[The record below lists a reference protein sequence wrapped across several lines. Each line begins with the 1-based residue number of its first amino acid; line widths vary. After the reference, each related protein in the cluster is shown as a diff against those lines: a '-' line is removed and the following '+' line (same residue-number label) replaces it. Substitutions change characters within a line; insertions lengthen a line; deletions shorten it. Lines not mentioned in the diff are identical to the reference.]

1 MKILIAA
8 LWADMAAAQTVFIQP
23 AYVDTLAQHGRLGAE
38 RAGYVL
44 SCEMTAFAAT
54 TIAMAF
60 LVQRLPWRRTIWFAL
75 LVIAAGNIFSLLIKD
90 FQSLLIVRIVVGGAS
105 GLIVPLAFATVG
117 KLASPE
123 RAFGLM
129 IGILLIY
136 AALFLGFMPV
146 LTSIGGVIGLFGAML
161 FTCILAGLCMRW
173 LPYDAEPEGPR
184 TRDRFHWPADG
195 HRLALVGMLLFF
207 AHLTS
212 FWSFASVIAQDSKV
226 SEGSIALALAASQ
239 ISGIFGT
246 VLPTVWGARIP
257 IIRALSLAVL
267 GCAASVGILLVQ
279 ADAST
284 FLLAVLLF
292 HFGWNLG
299 HTYLLALFARLD
311 HTSNLIVMATAMQKI
326 GIAVGPAIAAATYGA
341 MGGNWVLIASLCL
354 GLGAMASLAPLA
366 RSRSGTASD

>member
-1 MKILIAA
+1 
-8 LWADMAAAQTVFIQP
+8 
-23 AYVDTLAQHGRLGAE
+23 
-38 RAGYVL
+38 
-44 SCEMTAFAAT
+44 
-54 TIAMAF
+54 
-60 LVQRLPWRRTIWFAL
+60 
-75 LVIAAGNIFSLLIKD
+75 
-90 FQSLLIVRIVVGGAS
+90 
-105 GLIVPLAFATVG
+105 
-117 KLASPE
+117 
-123 RAFGLM
+123 
-129 IGILLIY
+129 
-136 AALFLGFMPV
+136 
-146 LTSIGGVIGLFGAML
+146 
-161 FTCILAGLCMRW
+161 
-173 LPYDAEPEGPR
+173 
-184 TRDRFHWPADG
+184 
-195 HRLALVGMLLFF
+195 MLLFF

-257 IIRALSLAVL
+257 MIRALSLAVL

-311 HTSNLIVMATAMQKI
+311 RTSNLIVMATAMQKI
-326 GIAVGPAIAAATYGA
+326 GIAVGPAIAAAAYGA

-354 GLGAMASLAPLA
+354 GLGAMTSLAPLA